1 MNMNPHDEIPE
12 ILARLRDTYN
22 VPPRTPSEEM
32 WASIAPRLKR
42 SGVEG
47 ADADADVVI
56 LAEARKRR
64 AGARSGP
71 LPTHRVAGWAVA
83 AAAALI
89 LGIGIGRL
97 TAPDVPGPAGPA
109 SIASAVESPVSSTR
123 LAAHAHL
130 GEMES
135 LLTMVRADARDGRVD
150 PATAQWASGLLTQT
164 RLLLD
169 AQDDGSPA
177 VNDLLLDLELLLV
190 QIIGVAETGS
200 ADEARART
208 ELELALRSLDQ
219 GEVLPRIQAVMPT
232 GFSGA

>member
-1 MNMNPHDEIPE
+1 MNMTPHDEIPE

-42 SGVEG
+42 SGVEE

-109 SIASAVESPVSSTR
+109 SIATASPVSSTR

-169 AQDDGSPA
+169 AQDEGSPA